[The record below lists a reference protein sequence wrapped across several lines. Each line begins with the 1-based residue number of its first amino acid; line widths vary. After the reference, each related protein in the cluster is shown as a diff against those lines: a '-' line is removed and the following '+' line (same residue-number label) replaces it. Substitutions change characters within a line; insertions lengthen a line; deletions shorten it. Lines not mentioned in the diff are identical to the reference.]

1 MIMKYTYTLT
11 IACLGLIISFSSQA
25 LVYDETLD
33 GPISNDPT
41 AMSTIQFDAGSNSV
55 SGLVDNFSFGGGDF
69 FSFTLR
75 EGETLNAINL
85 VNYSPFTFDFATPSG
100 FFGIGDFTNAPRLTN
115 NVAGLDPADQN
126 TELFNASLFTQNDLG
141 QIGGPQ
147 FNLLDLANRTSQD
160 EEGAAL
166 EFISGFSGALGPGSY
181 WVWLSETSG
190 EFTYELEFLI
200 DAENVVATPIPASAL
215 LLLGP
220 LGFVLRS
227 KKKNT

>member
-1 MIMKYTYTLT
+1 MKYLNKFS
-11 IACLGLIISFSSQA
+11 IALIGIFTSFSSHA

-33 GPISNDPT
+33 GPLSNDPT
-41 AMSTIQFDAGSNSV
+41 SISTIQFDAGSNSV
-55 SGLVDNFSFGGGDF
+55 SGLVDNFTFGGGDF

-75 EGETLNAINL
+75 EGETLTAVNL
-85 VNYSPFTFDFATPSG
+85 LNYSPFTFDFATPSG
-100 FFGIGDFTNAPRLTN
+100 FFGIGDFTNAPRLSN
-115 NVAGLDPADQN
+115 NIAGLDPGDEN

-141 QIGGPQ
+141 PIQGPH
-147 FNLLDLANRTSQD
+147 FNLLDLASRTSQD

-166 EFISGFSGALGPGSY
+166 EFISGFSGILGPGSY

-200 DAENVVATPIPASAL
+200 DAENVVATPIPASVL

-227 KKKNT
+227 KKSTS